1 VATRQRLTREEKK
14 ARTRER
20 LLEAAA
26 KVFARKGFGATSVDE
41 VAEEAGL
48 TKGAVY
54 SNFDS
59 KEDLVRAVLDERQ
72 QRMLD
77 IGPAVHE
84 GSIQEKAAEA
94 SALFSSVAAQERD
107 SFLLFLEFAAY
118 AVRNPDVYPEF
129 LAAHREA
136 QARIAGV
143 IEQYGGDGTDEPT
156 FSAAEQALIFDAVGT
171 GIAFEKLIN
180 PEVSD
185 DLIARLLAV
194 VWAAFNTGGDRSS

>member
-1 VATRQRLTREEKK
+1 VPTRQRLTREEKK
-14 ARTRER
+14 AQTRER
-20 LLEAAA
+20 LLDAAST
-26 KVFARKGFGATSVDE
+26 VFARKGFAATTLDE

-59 KEDLVRAVLDERQ
+59 KDDLVKAVLDERQ
-72 QRMLD
+72 SRMLE
-77 IGPAVHE
+77 IGPEVHE
-84 GSIQEKAAEA
+84 GSIVEKAAEA
-94 SALFSSVAAQERD
+94 SALFADVAASSRD

-118 AVRNPDVYPEF
+118 AVRNPSVYPDF
-129 LAAHREA
+129 LAGHREGQTKIA
-136 QARIAGV
+136 QL
-143 IEQYGGDGTDEPT
+143 IEQYGSETKDKWMFTAE
-156 FSAAEQALIFDAVGT
+156 EQALIFDAIGN

-194 VWAAFNTGGDRSS
+194 VWAAFNTGGDLNG